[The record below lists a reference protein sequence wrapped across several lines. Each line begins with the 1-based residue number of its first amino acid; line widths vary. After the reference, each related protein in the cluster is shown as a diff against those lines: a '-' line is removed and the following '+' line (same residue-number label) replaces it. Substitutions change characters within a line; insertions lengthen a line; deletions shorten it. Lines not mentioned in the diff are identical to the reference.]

1 MGAMARLGLAHRPWL
16 PFWLTLCCL
25 ALPLSLQEKGG
36 AANLAGLGAGGL
48 AGDHAGGGA
57 GAGAAAETA
66 HRHRHQHWQQHQQQ
80 HRHTNL
86 PKSKQEWID
95 NTLYSV
101 ERLQK
106 LDTQIIIDGE
116 IFQPRCSCLP
126 PPPADSGNCFLN
138 KIQIQPLPPFPGK
151 LQKGRKILDG
161 NNLRKLIG
169 TKGGEEGEGEEG
181 GGEKGEAR
189 RGRREEGGEKGEA
202 RLESGNSEREERAR
216 RETGKRKEE
225 RANPPSRL

>member
-1 MGAMARLGLAHRPWL
+1 MARPGLAHRPWL

-36 AANLAGLGAGGL
+36 AADLAGLRAGGR

-66 HRHRHQHWQQHQQQ
+66 HSQQHQHRQQHQHQ

-116 IFQPRCSCLP
+116 IFQPRCSCMP

-169 TKGGEEGEGEEG
+169 TKGGRREEG
-181 GGEKGEAR
+181 GERGEAR
-189 RGRREEGGEKGEA
+189 RGRRDGWV
-202 RLESGNSEREERAR
+202 RWESGKSEREERAR
-216 RETGKRKEE
+216 RESEKRE
-225 RANPPSRL
+225 RTHPSRL